1 MIVIIAAKMLLIYV
15 DEADRD
21 DDMPLYE
28 VIVRRLIQSDIKGV
42 SVHAG
47 IMGFGT
53 HHRIHQKGLLGIS
66 DDRPVTITAVD
77 KESVCQGRSIRFP
90 RRRRKRGPLFC
101 WIGRFPLSLEAAGA
115 EPATPA
121 GRRA

>member
-1 MIVIIAAKMLLIYV
+1 MIVITAAKMLLIYV

-21 DDMPLYE
+21 GDMPLYE
-28 VIVRRLIQSDIKGV
+28 VIVRRLIQSNVKGA

-66 DDRPVTITAVD
+66 DDRPVTITAAD
-77 KESVCQGRSIRFP
+77 KESVLREILPDLRLMIRE
-90 RRRRKRGPLFC
+90 GTIALMDVE
-101 WIGRFPLSLEAAGA
+101 LVEDQQ
-115 EPATPA
+115 
-121 GRRA
+121 